1 MNCDTAVNT
10 KVNFAQA
17 LKNYDAQVDFVAIWG
32 MQHTKAKETGNS
44 DTNFIKW
51 VEGIIKEL

>member
-1 MNCDTAVNT
+1 MIQQKHRGKACTGS
-10 KVNFAQA
+10 K
-17 LKNYDAQVDFVAIWG
+17 KNNGAQVDFAAIWG

-51 VEGIIKEL
+51 VEGIVKEI